1 MMRVSK
7 FFDYGVYAM
16 SLEERI
22 DELKTRHQAL
32 KDAINEENN
41 RPHPDDIE
49 IASLKK
55 QKLRIKDEIA
65 TISSQ

>member
-1 MMRVSK
+1 
-7 FFDYGVYAM
+7 M

-22 DELKTRHQAL
+22 EALKNRHQAL
-32 KDAINEENN
+32 EAAIQEETN
-41 RPHPDDIE
+41 RPHPDDYE

-65 TISSQ
+65 SITKQ